1 MFELVIA
8 LICILAISWGLYQ
21 RQAILSQVES
31 DSTTR
36 PPRRHS

>member
-1 MFELVIA
+1 MFETVLV
-8 LICILAISWGLYQ
+8 LICLVAIAWGLHQ

-31 DSTTR
+31 DLNPR